1 MSIYRSKT
9 RGRYIF
15 EFDRY
20 IGGQRVRATKTL
32 PKTWSHAQ
40 ADAFDRRET
49 DRLCATAN
57 GVGPEP
63 DIETAVHAY
72 IESRVPEL
80 KAGDEITR
88 ELAVI
93 YPFYQ
98 GRPLSALADIC
109 KAIALKSF
117 AQQKRNDPKD
127 APKRK
132 LAAATIKKRIRYL
145 TAACR
150 WAWKH
155 AKMGLH
161 DPGESVVVP
170 TVRNERHVY
179 TDRAGMLKICL
190 ACPQRQGRAAIRI
203 AFYTGLRLDEVHRA
217 IRGDGT
223 LTLEDSKNGKRH
235 VLPVH
240 PKITSAVKVKLFKAG
255 YTSQLFRR
263 ARDKAGMPDFHFHD
277 LRHSAASEMINQD
290 VDLYTVGAVLNHK
303 SAQSTQRYAHLQD
316 DKLKKAIGAIGRKL
330 A

>member
-1 MSIYRSKT
+1 MPIYRNKA

-20 IGGQRVRATKTL
+20 ISGQRVRATKTL
-32 PKTWSHAQ
+32 PKAWSQAQ

-49 DRLCATAN
+49 DRLAATAN

-63 DIETAVHAY
+63 DIETAVDAY

-80 KAGDEITR
+80 KAGGEITR

-93 YPFYQ
+93 YPFYK
-98 GRPLSALADIC
+98 GRPLSALPDVC

-117 AQQKRNDPKD
+117 ALSKKNDAKGTP
-127 APKRK
+127 PRK
-132 LAAATIKKRIRYL
+132 LSAATIKKRIRYL
-145 TAACR
+145 TSACR

-155 AKMGLH
+155 AAMGEH
-161 DPGESVVVP
+161 DPAERVVVP

-190 ACPQRQGRAAIRI
+190 ACPQRKVRAAIRI

-217 IRGDGT
+217 IRGNGT
-223 LTLEDSKNGKRH
+223 LTLTDSKNGDRH

-240 PKITSAVKVKLFKAG
+240 RKITSAVKVELYSVSF
-255 YTSQLFRR
+255 TSQLFRR
-263 ARDKAGMPDFHFHD
+263 ARTAAGMPHFHFHD

-290 VDLYTVGAVLNHK
+290 IDLYTVGAVLNHK
-303 SAQSTQRYAHLQD
+303 SAASTQRYAHLRD
-316 DKLKKAIGAIGRKL
+316 DKLKLAVAAIGRKV